1 MKALTRMISAAVLA
15 LIVPTVQSS
24 ESGRLAASPFGL
36 LAGSSPSGS
45 SNVQAALITGV
56 DMRNMDMDIALS
68 TAQLNYTCFLETY
81 EAGGLP
87 ALLTTSRSESC
98 AAGCPLPHYQMF
110 YDYYG

>member
-1 MKALTRMISAAVLA
+1 MISAAVLA

-24 ESGRLAASPFGL
+24 ESGCLAASLFGL

-45 SNVQAALITGV
+45 SNVSQAALIGV
-56 DMRNMDMDIALS
+56 DMRNIDMDIALS
-68 TAQLNYTCFLETY
+68 TAQLNYTCFLEIY